1 MAISV
6 GDKLPDA
13 TLIYMTDEGP
23 GSVQLADKLAGRK
36 VVILAVPAAFS
47 NTCDK
52 LHMPSFIR
60 TKAQFDGK
68 GVDEIICLSV
78 NDVFVVRAWGESTGA
93 TEAGITMLADAD
105 GSFTK
110 AIGMAFD
117 AAVIGFY
124 GRSVR
129 YAMLVEDGVAKIIQT
144 EEKAGVCEM
153 TSGEALLEKMG

>member
-36 VVILAVPAAFS
+36 VVIVSVPAAFS

-52 LHMPSFIR
+52 LHVPSFIR

-78 NDVFVVRAWGESTGA
+78 NDVFVMRAWGESTGA

-117 AAVIGFY
+117 AAAIGFY

-153 TSGEALLEKMG
+153 TSGEALLEKMA

>member
-36 VVILAVPAAFS
+36 VVIVAVPAAFS

-52 LHMPSFIR
+52 LHVPSFIR

-78 NDVFVVRAWGESTGA
+78 NDAFVMGAWGKDQGA
-93 TEAGITMLADAD
+93 GDKVQMLAD
-105 GSFTK
+105 GSPEELQNDQRV
-110 AIGMAFD
+110 ID
-117 AAVIGFY
+117 AYLG
-124 GRSVR
+124 GH
-129 YAMLVEDGVAKIIQT
+129 
-144 EEKAGVCEM
+144 
-153 TSGEALLEKMG
+153 